1 MKNTVDK
8 YLDNLNEETTDF
20 KMAFKVM
27 DNKLYNSMR
36 DAYYG
41 VGDNLDG
48 LVKFLYKAK
57 KDDKIFTQEY
67 VNAAA
72 ALKAFEKI
80 DMGSAL

>member
-1 MKNTVDK
+1 MNTVDK
-8 YLDNLNEETTDF
+8 YLDNLNEEKMDF
-20 KMAFKVM
+20 KMALSVM
-27 DNKLYNSMR
+27 DNKLYNNLR
-36 DAYYG
+36 DSYYG
-41 VGDNLDG
+41 VGDNLDN

-57 KDDKIFTQEY
+57 KDDNIFTQEY